1 MLSSLTD
8 LSALPDDLVRQLES
22 TIADYEYR
30 KNKLHSWQEVLDHG
44 TDEEI
49 LEKAQRECSEI
60 APITLAR
67 NYPRD
72 DCYMMA
78 DLAREIVPYNMQG
91 HPRRPVI
98 MKGARY
104 QRYKRYS
111 LSEGRSAP
119 NGWLIRVHARAM
131 RMSKKTLIEWD
142 EIIEFS
148 SALAVRLAERHCG
161 VTSRYWRHTNP
172 PLYEAGRGKELVL
185 MSGRWVG
192 LPHAQYRNVQMFQKI
207 IRKTEK
213 LEDRL
218 ELLRAARKERADGK
232 DT

>member
-22 TIADYEYR
+22 TFEDYER
-30 KNKLHSWQEVLDHG
+30 RENKLRSWKEVLDHG

-49 LEKAQRECSEI
+49 LEKAQGERDKG
-60 APITLAR
+60 APITFAR

-72 DCYMMA
+72 GCYTMA
-78 DLAREIVPYNMQG
+78 DRTREIVPYNMQD

-98 MKGARY
+98 MKGALY
-104 QRYKRYS
+104 QRYMKYS
-111 LSEGRSAP
+111 LSPTGVAP
-119 NGWLIRVHARAM
+119 NGWLIRVHERAV

-142 EIIEFS
+142 EIMDFTS
-148 SALAVRLAERHCG
+148 KLAAKFADRHYGITHHFWSYVRPR
-161 VTSRYWRHTNP
+161 S
-172 PLYEAGRGKELVL
+172 YEAGLGKELVL

-192 LPHAQYRNVQMFQKI
+192 LPHEQYKNVQMFQKI

-218 ELLRAARKERADGK
+218 ELLRAARKERADG
-232 DT
+232 

>member
-8 LSALPDDLVRQLES
+8 LAALPDDLVRQLES
-22 TIADYEYR
+22 TIEDYER
-30 KNKLHSWQEVLDHG
+30 RNNNLRSWQEVLDHG

-67 NYPRD
+67 NYPMD
-72 DCYMMA
+72 GCYVMA
-78 DLAREIVPYNMQG
+78 DLAREIVPYNMRS

-131 RMSKKTLIEWD
+131 RMSKKTLIEWE
-142 EIIEFS
+142 EISDFTREV
-148 SALAVRLAERHCG
+148 ALKLAERHYG
-161 VTSRYWRHTNP
+161 ITSRYWRYTTP
-172 PLYEAGRGKELVL
+172 PLYEAGLGKELVL

-218 ELLRAARKERADGK
+218 ELLRAARKERADG
-232 DT
+232 